1 MTADVSHL
9 LQQAMQLSSDMRM
22 DLAEQLMES
31 AAPSQGMIAEQMK
44 TVRERMQNV
53 ESGASELIV
62 AEEAHRY
69 VLNALA
75 AKA

>member
-1 MTADVSHL
+1 
-9 LQQAMQLSSDMRM
+9 MQLSTDMRM
-22 DLAEQLMES
+22 DLAERLMES
-31 AAPSQGMIAEQMK
+31 AAPSQEAITEQMK
-44 TVRERMQNV
+44 TIRERMQRV

-62 AEEAHRY
+62 AEDAHRY